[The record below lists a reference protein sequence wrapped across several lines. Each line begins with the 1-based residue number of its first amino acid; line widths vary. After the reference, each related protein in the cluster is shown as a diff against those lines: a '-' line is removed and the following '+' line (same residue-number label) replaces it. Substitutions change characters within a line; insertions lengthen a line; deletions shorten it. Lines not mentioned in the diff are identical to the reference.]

1 MKMANRKT
9 TITYAMH
16 RYIVAIIAT
25 VATLLLASCAS
36 SPNLQATLRPENI
49 TEINPYIP
57 VIEEGYKPYQIA
69 FSSNYKRGKKL
80 AEEIMPHLLKRG
92 TSPELARF
100 ATAIVFPEL
109 TQYSE
114 IRNSVAVSANRASI
128 GTENKKNYSV
138 GKLHMTPIFAEDVE
152 RLLFYYDDLPE
163 KYSDII
169 SVAGASPEQTELLR
183 LERIEKL
190 ETQISYLLAFIEIF
204 SRLRSDEIDK
214 WIEEENNLSG
224 GDAKNA
230 NSSKDASGNKT
241 TNDNT
246 AFYESTA
253 CLAYFATAYNAGF
266 SRKIETLEKYMMRYG
281 FPYGGLDSRSH
292 WNYRTIAQ
300 TWFLDR

>member
-1 MKMANRKT
+1 MKNAVIK
-9 TITYAMH
+9 ITACHTVH
-16 RYIVAIIAT
+16 RCNALVVVA
-25 VATLLLASCAS
+25 VASLLLASCAS
-36 SPNLQATLRPENI
+36 SPNLPSTLRPENI

-69 FSSNYKRGKKL
+69 FSSNYKHGKKM
-80 AEEIMPHLLKRG
+80 AEEIMSHLLERG

-114 IRNSVAVSANRASI
+114 IRNSVAVSANRASV

-169 SVAGASPEQTELLR
+169 SVAGASPEQAEILR

-230 NSSKDASGNKT
+230 NASKPESGNKT
-241 TNDNT
+241 ANANT
-246 AFYESTA
+246 AFYESPA

-266 SRKIETLEKYMMRYG
+266 SRKIETLELYMMRYG